1 MPRRSRLSRGSML
14 RREERAN
21 VRTKDRF
28 VIVCMYV
35 DFSIIRGLDEFLV
48 DYSWSWLMIDDPCCE
63 FVAFNCLLRNNSDSG
78 R

>member
-1 MPRRSRLSRGSML
+1 MPRRSRLSRGSIL

-35 DFSIIRGLDEFLV
+35 DFSIIRGLDVFLV
-48 DYSWSWLMIDDPCCE
+48 DYD
-63 FVAFNCLLRNNSDSG
+63 G
-78 R
+78 RG